1 MESEI
6 YNRVSKIEWELQEQI
21 FKAQDIVSSLNKE
34 IKQLSDLSAQI
45 GNLKIDVV
53 NNPGE
58 RVEKDGERKL
68 HYYYYIGVVDFHS
81 LFASY
86 LSEKE
91 VKSLSDSFTSV
102 CAREDKTPENF
113 ARYVKVV
120 DKDSFLVE
128 PNALFVW

>member
-68 HYYYYIGVVDFHS
+68 HYYYIGVVDFHS
-81 LFASY
+81 LLASY

-113 ARYVKVV
+113 AKYVKVV
-120 DKDSFLVE
+120 DKESFLVE

>member
-1 MESEI
+1 MGTNILE
-6 YNRVSKIEWELQEQI
+6 RVNKIEWELQEQI
-21 FKAQDIVSSLNKE
+21 FKAQDIASSLNKE

-45 GNLKIDVV
+45 GNLKMDVV
-53 NNPGE
+53 NNSDG
-58 RVEKDGERKL
+58 VEKDSGRKL
-68 HYYYYIGVVDFHS
+68 HYYFIGSVDFHS
-81 LFASY
+81 LLASY

-113 ARYVKVV
+113 AKYVKVV
-120 DKDSFLVE
+120 DKESFLVE